1 MISCNALRE
10 VRTFCWIFDFDAG
23 VKNFLK
29 RLGVTVGGLIG
40 FLEASLL
47 VEQAGGEAGI
57 LPSVWDMVTRNLVDG
72 AVFSCSMESCSSRD
86 WSNRHCVKKSIKSKR
101 SLIV

>member
-1 MISCNALRE
+1 MISCNALRD

-40 FLEASLL
+40 FLGASLL

-57 LPSVWDMVTRNLVDG
+57 LPSVWDIVMRILVDG
-72 AVFSCSMESCSSRD
+72 AGVGCSMWSCSS
-86 WSNRHCVKKSIKSKR
+86 
-101 SLIV
+101 